1 MYKRIINMVPIPIG
15 ILEAPSAGGAVSTI
29 MGSRLPAVLMQA
41 TSILEDAAT
50 AILMLVLVVLFKIIF
65 IVKMLL
71 AILTIAMTSAL
82 DPMFLQSNPTVE
94 VLIAFG
100 TVKRVLA
107 RVTPVPAA
115 AFFGGENTVARA
127 TFVPPMS
134 PRLAVVLL
142 ESVVALE
149 DTVTV
154 FAVVMATV
162 SMGLKPVSAGVMLVT
177 ILAVVVVWTLDV
189 VLFQTCPSFEFGV
202 ASGAIFAAL
211 YRPVSISVL

>member
-1 MYKRIINMVPIPIG
+1 MYKRIISMVPIPIG
-15 ILEAPSAGGAVSTI
+15 ILETPSAGGAVSTI

-41 TSILEDAAT
+41 ASILEDATT
-50 AILMLVLVVLFKIIF
+50 AILMLVLVVLFKFIF
-65 IVKMLL
+65 IAKMLL
-71 AILTIAMTSAL
+71 AILTITMTPAL
-82 DPMFLQSNPTVE
+82 DPMFLQPNPAVE
-94 VLIAFG
+94 VPIALG
-100 TVKRVLA
+100 AVERVLA
-107 RVTPVPAA
+107 RVTPMSAA
-115 AFFGGENTVARA
+115 AFFGGEDTVART
-127 TFVPPMS
+127 TFVPSMS

-202 ASGAIFAAL
+202 ASGAIFAAS
-211 YRPVSISVL
+211 YQTVSISAL